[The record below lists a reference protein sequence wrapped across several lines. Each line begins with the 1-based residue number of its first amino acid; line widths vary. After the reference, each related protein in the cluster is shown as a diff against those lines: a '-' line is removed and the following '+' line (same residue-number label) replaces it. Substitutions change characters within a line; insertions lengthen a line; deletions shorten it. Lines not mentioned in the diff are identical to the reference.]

1 MRLLE
6 MNEVMF
12 KWILL
17 EEETLAQI
25 LAWTQSDQAIGKNK
39 GGMIYS
45 CLFTCLICMIQRQS
59 CVDLRLLVYSFDL

>member
-17 EEETLAQI
+17 EEKTFAQI

-39 GGMIYS
+39 GGMIYGCS
-45 CLFTCLICMIQRQS
+45 FTC
-59 CVDLRLLVYSFDL
+59 